1 MKVLHYILFV
11 ITLTLISCQT
21 SEKKSEQNHTE
32 QPNELLI
39 ARDINTANFAVCT
52 QELPT
57 EPANGFAFPIG
68 SKFTIKLHPVD
79 CVSFNYSIVEFETF
93 HEIIDTWES
102 DSIFTDNGQIGTI
115 EFCFCLS
122 TTGDTDSE
130 KERNMKVLL
139 LMKNRTD
146 FALSYKSDIQTEE
159 NGDYKETSNVG
170 TYSGAIGT
178 EMWPYMIY
186 KIGLHDFKRIKRIK

>member
-1 MKVLHYILFV
+1 MSMRKILLILF
-11 ITLTLISCQT
+11 LTTNIVVYS
-21 SEKKSEQNHTE
+21 
-32 QPNELLI
+32 
-39 ARDINTANFAVCT
+39 

-68 SKFTIKLHPVD
+68 TKFTIKLHPID
-79 CVSFNYSIVEFETF
+79 SISFDYSIIKFESF

-102 DSIFTDNGQIGTI
+102 DSLFIEGEKNGNI
-115 EFCFCLS
+115 EFYFCLS
-122 TTGDTDSE
+122 TSGESE
-130 KERNMKVLL
+130 KEKEENMKVLL

-159 NGDYKETSNVG
+159 NGEFKETSNVG
-170 TYSGAIGT
+170 TFSGAQGT

-186 KIGLHDFKRIKRIK
+186 QIGLHDFKKMK